1 MTGSL
6 PPPTTASTRRDEAT
20 RFKSGTQHPRWTGS
34 SDPSLMG
41 KQFGWVIITSP
52 HIVRRNGYRLVQTR
66 CTGCGV
72 EKPINLDN
80 LRAGKTSGCQTCS
93 QKLSNSS
100 TVLGRR
106 YDALIARCTSPKNP
120 AYPRYGGRG
129 ITCNFASR
137 AEFIRYVEQR
147 LPHPDYKGVEIDR
160 KDNNGNYA
168 PGNLR
173 LVTRATNCRNREV
186 STLISWQG
194 RQIPLA
200 EFPSPYAYTPTHRYA
215 KQGLTGEQIIERAWQ
230 SVREKRKGWKQLQ
243 VKLTSMT
250 SSTPGPTADSP

>member
-1 MTGSL
+1 MTDSPL
-6 PPPTTASTRRDEAT
+6 PPTTTSTRKDEAT
-20 RFKSGTQHPRWTGS
+20 RFKSGSQHPRWSGS
-34 SDPSLMG
+34 SDPSLVG

-52 HIVRRNGYRLVQTR
+52 HINRSNGYRMVQTR
-66 CTGCGV
+66 CTGCGA

-80 LRAGKTSGCQTCS
+80 LKAGKTSGCQTCS

-137 AEFIRYVEQR
+137 AEFIRYVEQH
-147 LPHPDYKGVEIDR
+147 LPHPDYQGVEIDR
-160 KDNNGNYA
+160 KDNNGNYE

-173 LVTRATNCRNREV
+173 LVTRTENCRNREV
-186 STLISWQG
+186 STQISWQG
-194 RQIPLA
+194 RMVPLA

-230 SVREKRKGWKQLQ
+230 SVHEKRKGWKQLQ
-243 VKLTSMT
+243 TRLTSMT
-250 SSTPGPTADSP
+250 S